1 MARPLRLAF
10 ENATYHITARGNRKE
25 NIFYDDE
32 DRIVFINKM
41 DETFKKYSIVCYGYC
56 LMDNHYHLFI
66 KTPYANIS
74 KGMHYLNASYTNWFK
89 SKHNINGVIFQ
100 GRFKSMLVE
109 EDSYGLWLSAY
120 IHLNPVR
127 AEIVKDPGKYKWS
140 SFQYY
145 TREKKSPLESLD
157 TGFILKQFGENEE
170 LSRRKYARYVRR
182 NKKITNPFNDSFR
195 GIAVG
200 SESFIDK
207 IKKRIN
213 QTGKKREISETRVI
227 ESYKPEEIINII
239 GDTLGVDSKDVFK
252 KKRGNIFR
260 PLAIYF
266 IKKYTMLDL
275 KQVGDIFGVDYTA
288 ISQSCR
294 RLEQKVVS
302 DSTLSG
308 MMRELEMKLETKI
321 SQK

>member
-1 MARPLRLAF
+1 MRLLRSIKRLLWILFDGQPLSLL
-10 ENATYHITARGNRKE
+10 
-25 NIFYDDE
+25 
-32 DRIVFINKM
+32 V
-41 DETFKKYSIVCYGYC
+41 
-56 LMDNHYHLFI
+56 

-89 SKHNINGVIFQ
+89 SKHNINEVIFQ
-100 GRFKSMLVE
+100 GRYKSMLVE
-109 EDSYGLWLSAY
+109 EDSYGLCLYAY

-145 TREKKSPLESLD
+145 TKEKKSPVESLD

-170 LSRRKYARYVRR
+170 LSRRKYTRYVRR
-182 NKKITNPFNDSFR
+182 NKKIKNPFNDSFG

-200 SESFIDK
+200 SKGFINK

-213 QTGKKREISETRVI
+213 QIGKKREIYETRVI

-239 GDTLGVDSKDVFK
+239 GDTLGVDTKNIFK

-260 PLAIYF
+260 PLAINF
-266 IKKYTMLDL
+266 IKKYTMLVL
-275 KQVGDIFGVDYTA
+275 KQVGDIFGMDYTA

-294 RLEQKVVS
+294 RLEQKSVS
-302 DSTLSG
+302 DSNLLG
-308 MMRELEMKLETKI
+308 MMRALEKKLERKI